1 MGGYGVESER
11 YVLGAG
17 RGSVGDVNMTMKEKL
32 ETAINGIRADSK
44 ILALDEKSARA
55 EVIDPIL
62 ERLGWDKFGKEFVRE
77 FSVSDG
83 RVDYALLNNGKPKV
97 FIEAKRPNELLNP
110 HQYQLLAY
118 SGRYAVRLAALTNG
132 LNWWFYLPLA
142 EEGDAE
148 ERRFCQLDI
157 TRDDVSEAC
166 DLLSKFLSMENVASR
181 AAVESAE
188 AHLRRLQDARK
199 VDKALPRAWKE
210 LIDGP
215 DELLV
220 ELISERVKDL
230 CGIEATAERIKLYL
244 LELKPALREAVS
256 ESRSTSTP
264 QETLQRHNLVRSRN
278 IRDQARQ
285 TEKSFE
291 HSKHFIFCGEKFA
304 VRSHRQVLPTLARE
318 IYKRHSHEFDKVI
331 NLAGW
336 YTSGSAKPSISPEPI
351 VDSGWSVYINL
362 RSNEIEAR
370 CYKLLYQFGY
380 REEDLIIQAR

>member
-1 MGGYGVESER
+1 M
-11 YVLGAG
+11 GAG

-97 FIEAKRPNELLNP
+97 FIEAKRPNELLHP

-166 DLLSKFLSMENVASR
+166 DLLSKFLSMENVASG

-220 ELISERVKDL
+220 ELISERMKDL

>member
-1 MGGYGVESER
+1 
-11 YVLGAG
+11 
-17 RGSVGDVNMTMKEKL
+17 MTMKERL

-166 DLLSKFLSMENVASR
+166 DLLSKFLSMENVASG